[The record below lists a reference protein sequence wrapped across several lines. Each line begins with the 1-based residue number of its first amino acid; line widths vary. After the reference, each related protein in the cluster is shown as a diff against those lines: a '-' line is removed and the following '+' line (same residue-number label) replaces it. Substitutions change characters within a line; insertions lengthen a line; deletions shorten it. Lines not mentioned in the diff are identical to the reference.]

1 MGVDQLTK
9 LSPDGTLFGQST
21 TDKIGF
27 YGLETPIV
35 KPTVTFVGTSGGTV
49 AASVSLDLSVLRT
62 ALSNLGL
69 IVSDGP

>member
-1 MGVDQLTK
+1 MAVEQLSK
-9 LSPDGTLFGQST
+9 GNDDGTNFGQSA

-27 YGLETPIV
+27 YGLTTPIV
-35 KPTVTFVGTSGGTV
+35 KPTVTFVGSSGGTV

-69 IVSDGP
+69 IVSAGP